1 MTPLATRLFALCGAL
16 AGALAVIAGAFG
28 SHALKGRMT
37 AEQLATYDIAVR
49 FQMLFVVGLFAA
61 AWLHGRQ
68 PSRVTVA
75 AGVCQ
80 LVGML
85 CFCGALYVLALT
97 VPRHAAVFA
106 PIGGLMAIV
115 GWLLLAWAAWRLR

>member
-16 AGALAVIAGAFG
+16 AGALTVIAGAFG
-28 SHALKGRMT
+28 AHALRGRLT
-37 AEQLATYDIAVR
+37 VEQLANYDVAVR

-68 PSRVTVA
+68 PGRVTIA
-75 AGVCQ
+75 AGLCQ
-80 LVGML
+80 LVGMIF
-85 CFCGALYVLALT
+85 FCGALYTLALT

-106 PIGGLMAIV
+106 PLGGLAAIV
-115 GWLLLAWAAWRLR
+115 GWLLLAWAAIRLR

>member
-16 AGALAVIAGAFG
+16 AGALTVVAGAFG
-28 SHALKGRMT
+28 SHALKARLT
-37 AEQLATYDIAVR
+37 PEQLAIYDTAVR

-68 PSRVTVA
+68 PSRATIA
-75 AGVCQ
+75 AGLCQ

-85 CFCGALYVLALT
+85 FFCGARYTLALT

-106 PIGGLMAIV
+106 PLGGLVAIV
-115 GWLLLAWAAWRLR
+115 GWVLLGWAALRLR

>member
-1 MTPLATRLFALCGAL
+1 MTPFATRFFALCGAL
-16 AGALAVIAGAFG
+16 AGALTVMAGAFG
-28 SHALKGRMT
+28 AHALKARLT
-37 AEQLATYDIAVR
+37 AEQLATYETAVR

-75 AGVCQ
+75 AGLCQ

-106 PIGGLMAIV
+106 PLGGLTAIV
-115 GWLLLAWAAWRLR
+115 GWLLLAYAAWRLR

>member
-1 MTPLATRLFALCGAL
+1 MTPLATRLFAFCGAL
-16 AGALAVIAGAFG
+16 SGALTVVAGAFG

-37 AEQLATYDIAVR
+37 PEQLAIYDTAVR

-68 PSRVTVA
+68 PTRVTI
-75 AGVCQ
+75 AGGLCQ

-85 CFCGALYVLALT
+85 CFCGALYTLALT

-106 PIGGLMAIV
+106 PLGGLTAIV
-115 GWLLLAWAAWRLR
+115 GWVLLAWAAWRLR